1 MRDQEEN
8 EIVLN
13 LKTLQETKNVSAGA
27 VWLGGSRASPSSPWQ
42 WTDGSDWG
50 WQKWD
55 QGEPNNLQDYENC
68 LEMFVREWV
77 PDGKLGFWND
87 HFCDDT
93 DYKQP
98 FICEKNKN

>member
-1 MRDQEEN
+1 MSVRDQEEN
-8 EIVLN
+8 DIVFN
-13 LKTLQETKNVSAGA
+13 LKRNSVRS

-55 QGEPNNLQDYENC
+55 QGEPNNLQDDENC
-68 LEMFVREWV
+68 LEMYVGMDHFPPRQH
-77 PDGKLGFWND
+77 DKLGFWND

-98 FICEKNKN
+98 FICEKKKS

>member
-1 MRDQEEN
+1 MSVRDQEEN

-50 WQKWD
+50 WQKWN
-55 QGEPNNLQDYENC
+55 QGEPNNLMLAGEDNGENC
-68 LEMFVREWV
+68 LELYIRTTT
-77 PDGKLGFWND
+77 WND
-87 HFCDDT
+87 EQCDFE
-93 DYKQP
+93 QA